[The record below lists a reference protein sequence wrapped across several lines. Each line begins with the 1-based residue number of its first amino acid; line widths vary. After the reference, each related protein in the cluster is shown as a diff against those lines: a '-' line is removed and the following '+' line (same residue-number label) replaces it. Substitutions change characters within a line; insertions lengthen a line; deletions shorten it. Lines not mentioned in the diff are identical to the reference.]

1 MSSAPGIDPHLT
13 GTVKRVAG
21 GRVSN
26 WLHDNVAEGDVL
38 EASKPAGVFCPSDSE
53 RPVVAFAGGSGVTPV
68 ISIAKSLLASTSRP
82 VKLLYANSDRESVI
96 FASQLE
102 EPVARHPGRP
112 PPRHPPH
119 TDGGPP

>member
-13 GTVKRVAG
+13 VTVKRVDG

-82 VKLLYANSDRESVI
+82 VRS
-96 FASQLE
+96 E
-102 EPVARHPGRP
+102 ERRVGKECVSTCRSRCSPYTSKKKPN
-112 PPRHPPH
+112 
-119 TDGGPP
+119 TNTKTLDYIK

>member
-13 GTVKRVAG
+13 VTVKRVDG

-38 EASKPAGVFCPSDSE
+38 EASQPAGVFCPSDSE

-68 ISIAKSLLASTSRP
+68 ISIATSLLASTSRP
-82 VKLLYANSDRESVI
+82 VTLLYAHRARESVL
-96 FASQLE
+96 FDAPLAQL
-102 EPVARHPGRP
+102 VARPPGRP
-112 PPRHPPH
+112 PLRPPHHPP
-119 TDGGPP
+119 

>member
-13 GTVKRVAG
+13 VTVKRVDG

-53 RPVVAFAGGSGVTPV
+53 HPVVAFAGGSGVTPV

-82 VKLLYANSDRESVI
+82 VKVLSANRDRE
-96 FASQLE
+96 
-102 EPVARHPGRP
+102 PVRSEGR
-112 PPRHPPH
+112 REGK
-119 TDGGPP
+119 GGVR